1 MYESDTETEAPG
13 RVRRGCGWLFFLI
26 MLVVG
31 AAWGAGLGAFV
42 WIVDDAKS
50 TIATL
55 EDFRPRIGS
64 KVYSSDGELLGE
76 FSTDYRQLVR
86 LSEMPLNL
94 QLAFI
99 AREDA
104 TFYEH
109 RGVRPMRLI
118 AAVMAQ
124 LQGGRG
130 GGSTITQQVVR
141 NVDDLQVGKEVTYQ
155 RKIREIIVALQVERQ
170 FTKDEI
176 LELYLN
182 QIFLGISANG
192 VESAAQQYFG
202 KSCRELSLGECAT
215 LAGLT
220 NSPNERN
227 PIKNLNKA
235 RTERDKV
242 LDDMLENGFI
252 TQAVNERTKAEDL
265 AESVMTPEKR
275 EAQRADGKGV
285 WKPNRFAAPY
295 FVEEVRQFIL
305 DEFKKDQVFG
315 DGLEVYTTVDMRLQ
329 RAAESALLGTLDE
342 FDKKRLDQ
350 LKRAGKEDEFLP
362 VSGALVCIDNREP
375 YKGFVRALVGGRD
388 FEKEKFNTATQAR
401 RQAGSSIKPFV
412 WAAAIANG
420 RTPSTIIVDE
430 PMTRAGGNGKTWSP
444 KNFDGKYGGPTTL
457 RHALEKSVN
466 IVSVKLVEQLGVP
479 LVRSYLE
486 DCGIR
491 TNVEG
496 LTIGLGTSEVTP
508 LEHCAA
514 YSTFVNQGMHYDP
527 VMIREIRDR
536 DGLPRYDYRDY
547 AKATQALDP
556 AVAYVVLSMLEGV
569 CTPDP
574 KIGLYPTGH
583 RTSALER
590 PRGGK
595 TGTTNFSRDVWFC
608 GATTDYTTVVW
619 VGYRDNRPL
628 GKGADYTGGRLAC
641 PIWTKFMLEAEDG
654 LPKRDFEKPDG
665 VTFFDIDRIR
675 GTRGGSYKEAYLTGT
690 APPEAWSPPAEA
702 APVEDGITPVEDSP
716 LVTSAPLAL
725 PSEESGLLDSIP
737 APNDEAP
744 TISSDF

>member
-1 MYESDTETEAPG
+1 MYDSDPESQVPG
-13 RVRRGCGWLFFLI
+13 PARRGCGWLFFLL

-31 AAWGAGLGAFV
+31 AGWGAALGAFV
-42 WIVDDAKS
+42 WIVDDAKT

-64 KVYSSDGELLGE
+64 KVYSADGELLGE
-76 FSTDYRQLVR
+76 FSTDFRQLVR
-86 LSEMPLNL
+86 LSEMPLHL

-109 RGVRPMRLI
+109 RGFRPERLL
-118 AAVMAQ
+118 AAMLAQ

-141 NVDDLQVGKEVTYQ
+141 NVDDLNVGKEVTYE

-192 VESAAQQYFG
+192 VETASQQYFG
-202 KSCRELSLGECAT
+202 KSCRDITLGEAAT

-220 NSPNERN
+220 NSPNLRN
-227 PIKNLNKA
+227 PIKNPAKA
-235 RTERDKV
+235 LEERNKV
-242 LDDMLENGFI
+242 LDAMLEFGFI
-252 TQAVNERTKAEDL
+252 TKEAHERGKAEDL
-265 AESVMTPEKR
+265 AASVMTPEKR
-275 EAQRADGKGV
+275 EAMRAEGKGI

-329 RAAESALLGTLDE
+329 RAAENALLTTLDE

-350 LKRAGKEDEFLP
+350 LKRAGKEEEFLP

-420 RTPSTIIVDE
+420 RTPSTILVDE
-430 PMTRAGGNGKTWSP
+430 PMSRTGGNGKVWSP
-444 KNFDGKYGGPTTL
+444 KNFDGKYGGPTSL

-486 DCGIR
+486 DCGIL

-508 LEHCAA
+508 LEHCVA
-514 YSTFVNQGMHYDP
+514 YSTFANQGIRHDP
-527 VMIREIRDR
+527 VLIREIRDR

-556 AVAYVVLSMLEGV
+556 AVAYVTLHMMEGV
-569 CTPDP
+569 CIPDS

-583 RTSALER
+583 RTSVLER
-590 PRGGK
+590 PRAGK

-608 GATTDYTTVVW
+608 GTTADFTTVVW

-628 GKGADYTGGRLAC
+628 GKGPDYTGGRLAC
-641 PIWTKFMLEAEDG
+641 PIWTSFMLQAQEG
-654 LPKRDFEKPDG
+654 LPKRDFDAPDG

-675 GTRGGSYKEAYLTGT
+675 GTRGGPYKEAYLAGT
-690 APPEAWSPPAEA
+690 APPEAWTPPAAPLPADGTLPA
-702 APVEDGITPVEDSP
+702 ADGTTP
-716 LVTSAPLAL
+716 LVTAAPL
-725 PSEESGLLDSIP
+725 SEESGLLDSIP
-737 APNDEAP
+737 TPDEEAP